1 MSRRYAPATQRNRD
15 PILAVLSRVLPEGT
29 ILEIASGSGE
39 HAVYFA
45 PRLPGRRWLPS
56 DRDPD
61 AVASIAAWRDETPE
75 AQGALLPPIVLD
87 VQQGPWPEEPLSGV
101 VAINMVHIS
110 PWEATLAL
118 LAGAR
123 AHLRPG
129 GVLYLYGPYRVGG
142 QMSESNHTFEGWL
155 KSLDPA
161 YGVRELEA
169 VLAAAEALGF
179 EHLETVPMPAN
190 NLSLVFRL
198 A

>member
-123 AHLRPG
+123 THLRPG

-142 QMSESNHTFEGWL
+142 QMSESNHTFEAWL

-161 YGVRELEA
+161 YGVRELET
-169 VLAAAEALGF
+169 VVAAAEALGF

-190 NLSLVFRL
+190 NLSVVFRL